1 MSNQSTIDDGPTD
14 RQVAFLRGNTLKYT
28 GEIPKTKRQASQLI
42 QELSDKAGI
51 PRKPNPSYTPRPAPV
66 EEPSVKLEEATEE
79 DLKYCEPLLKAA
91 EKFHRLAV
99 TAIKKRGEPLRGDII
114 NAERNF
120 LVKVEKLRSCNNG

>member
-14 RQVAFLRGNTLKYT
+14 KQVAFLRGARLNYT
-28 GEIPKTKRQASQLI
+28 GDLPKTKKEASQLI

-51 PRKPNPSYTPRPAPV
+51 PRKPNPSYTPRPTPV

-120 LVKVEKLRSCNNG
+120 LIKVEKLRSCNNG

>member
-1 MSNQSTIDDGPTD
+1 MSNQSTIDEGPSD
-14 RQVAFLRGNTLKYT
+14 KQVAFLRGNTLKYT
-28 GEIPKTKRQASQLI
+28 GEIPKTKREASRLI

-51 PRKPNPSYTPRPAPV
+51 PRKPNPSYTPKAAPV
-66 EEPSVKLEEATEE
+66 TESSIVHEEATEE
-79 DLKYCEPLLKAA
+79 DLKYADALLKSAA
-91 EKFHRLAV
+91 KFHRLAV

>member
-14 RQVAFLRGNTLKYT
+14 KQVNFLKGNVLKYT
-28 GEIPKTKRQASQLI
+28 GEIPKTKREASQLI
-42 QELSDKAGI
+42 QELSDKAGL
-51 PRKPNPSYTPRPAPV
+51 PRKTNSYTPRPAPV

-79 DLKYCEPLLKAA
+79 DLKYSAVLLSAA
-91 EKFHRLAV
+91 DKFHRLAV

-120 LVKVEKLRSCNNG
+120 LLKVEKFRTCNNS

>member
-51 PRKPNPSYTPRPAPV
+51 PRKPNTSYTPRPAPV

-79 DLKYCEPLLKAA
+79 DLKYSAVLLSAA
-91 EKFHRLAV
+91 DKFHRLAV

>member
-1 MSNQSTIDDGPTD
+1 MSNQSTIDDGPTEP
-14 RQVAFLRGNTLKYT
+14 QIKFLRGSKLNYT
-28 GEIPKTKRQASQLI
+28 GELPKTKKEASKLI
-42 QELSDKAGI
+42 QELCDRAGI
-51 PRKPNPSYTPRPAPV
+51 PRKTNSYTPRPAPV

-120 LVKVEKLRSCNNG
+120 LIKVEKLRSCTNG

>member
-28 GEIPKTKRQASQLI
+28 GEIPKTKKETSQLI
-42 QELSDKAGI
+42 QELSDKAGL
-51 PRKPNPSYTPRPAPV
+51 PRKTNSYTPRPTPV

-79 DLKYCEPLLKAA
+79 DLKYSAVLLSAA
-91 EKFHRLAV
+91 DKFHRLAV

-120 LVKVEKLRSCNNG
+120 LLKVEKLRSCNNG

>member
-1 MSNQSTIDDGPTD
+1 MSQSTVDNTPTEKQLVYLRKLGYDGPAPATRKD
-14 RQVAFLRGNTLKYT
+14 ASKLIEERAP
-28 GEIPKTKRQASQLI
+28 PKANS
-42 QELSDKAGI
+42 
-51 PRKPNPSYTPRPAPV
+51 SYTPRAAPV
-66 EEPSVKLEEATEE
+66 EEPSVKYEEATEE